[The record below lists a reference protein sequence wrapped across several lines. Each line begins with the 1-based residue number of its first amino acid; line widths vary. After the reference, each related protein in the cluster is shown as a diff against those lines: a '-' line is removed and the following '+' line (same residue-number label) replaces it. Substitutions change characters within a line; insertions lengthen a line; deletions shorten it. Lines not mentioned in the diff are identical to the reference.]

1 MAEREYSSSGGAA
14 MPESPV
20 PGLGKARLLADYG
33 REQAFEQRRYENQL
47 IQAERAAERESA
59 SKGAWAL
66 GSSFIGAIT
75 AAATGGD
82 VRKGWQMGG
91 EAGTHAYNLF
101 GSDYDPRQYA
111 LSTDMGTFNVSDKL
125 KIEDVNRRF
134 EEAHKSQ
141 RRKDWVGTG
150 KVLASTIFEAPDEEG
165 KGESLWD
172 KLQKPKVS
180 DVDDLGSFAS
190 ADNLDDVLSSSQW
203 LDYAKDP
210 TDLGTFE
217 RSFGLTDLFSLQ
229 DVNVSDFSSGGND
242 NSIASFYWNNEDN
255 PLGAIG
261 SSGKMGG

>member
-1 MAEREYSSSGGAA
+1 MAERKYSSSGGAA

-33 REQAFEQRRYENQL
+33 REQAYEQRRYENQL

-82 VRKGWQMGG
+82 VRKGWQWGG

-111 LSTDMGTFNVSDKL
+111 LSTDMGRFNVSDRL

-134 EEAHKSQ
+134 VEADKAQ
-141 RRKDWVGTG
+141 GRKDWVGTG
-150 KVLASTIFEAPDEEG
+150 KVLASTIFDSPDEEG
-165 KGESLWD
+165 KGESAWD
-172 KLQKPKVS
+172 RMLKPKETAV
-180 DVDDLGSFAS
+180 VS
-190 ADNLDDVLSSSQW
+190 ADNLDDVLSSSEW
-203 LDYAKDP
+203 LDYKDK
-210 TDLGTFE
+210 TDLGTYE
-217 RSFGLTDLFSLQ
+217 RSFGLSDLFSLE
-229 DVNVSDFSSGGND
+229 DADDNNFGSRS
-242 NSIASFYWNNEDN
+242 NSIMSFDWE
-255 PLGAIG
+255 PVG
-261 SSGKMGG
+261 